1 VFAVLQRLDADVL
14 VLPETWVPH
23 ESSGVVDALRA
34 HGYTVE
40 LDRWTTLR
48 HGVTRPRLSSPGD
61 AWWALAVASR
71 FPVLAR
77 RDLPLP
83 RTIADPAHPRVAIQ
97 LTLDVGGV
105 AVEAVGLHV
114 SSRLWW
120 GAPWAHLH
128 GLRSQLPPPGGP
140 PAFVAG
146 DFNLWGPWVERMFPG
161 WTRTVRGAT
170 YPSQR
175 PHSQIDHVLVNGR
188 LACVAAEVVDDR
200 QSDHRPVRV
209 TLRVTE

>member
-1 VFAVLQRLDADVL
+1 M
-14 VLPETWVPH
+14 
-23 ESSGVVDALRA
+23 
-34 HGYTVE
+34 
-40 LDRWTTLR
+40 R
-48 HGVTRPRLSSPGD
+48 HGVIRPRLSSPGD
-61 AWWALAVASR
+61 AWWCLAVASR
-71 FPVLAR
+71 LPVLAR

-120 GAPWAHLH
+120 AAPFIHLSA
-128 GLRSQLPPPGGP
+128 LRPQLPGADR

-161 WTRTVRGAT
+161 WRRTVRGAT
-170 YPSQR
+170 YPSHR
-175 PHSQIDHVLVNGR
+175 PHSQIDHVLVNDH
-188 LACVAAEVVDDR
+188 LECVEAEVVDDR

-209 TLRVTE
+209 RLRVGSG